1 MTTDTTACA
10 AAVTAAAQAFAV
22 WSRDHDRRRVALE
35 RLAQAC
41 ASARPRI
48 VDLLIAEAGKCR
60 ADAEAEADLLAKKIA
75 VTLGP
80 GLARTPLSASGSEA
94 QIIWR
99 PRGVA
104 AVLGPF
110 NFPLHLL
117 HGLVVPAL
125 TVGCTV
131 VAKPSERCP
140 ALGALYASL
149 IVEAGLDH
157 VCRVVLGGAE
167 TARAII
173 AQPQIATVAA
183 VGGRTT
189 GLALAQA
196 LVGRPEVVLALELGG
211 VNHALVCDDADF
223 DGAAAMIAEGAWR
236 MAGQRCT
243 ATRIAHVPRTLLAGF
258 LDRLIHERKRWV
270 PDGTPSG
277 VSGTLISSE
286 AVERQRSVWSVRP
299 TGLELIAGDPAARFG
314 LGCCADPLLLVARDS
329 VVRTQTLM
337 TEEHFG
343 PALVVDAYD
352 DLDECVA
359 RSAANPYRLAESVF
373 TASRERFL
381 ALAAR
386 LPYGQVN
393 HNRPTA
399 GARSDLPFGG
409 LGRSARIY
417 GAAISPYG
425 LGHDNWSTAAA
436 FLSREVQFV
445 FPQLWI
451 GVIPNRNGNH
461 GSTLVVV
468 ARVEEPQPTH
478 TTAQAHGVLKASR
491 RSREIA
497 QEADRV
503 QQVGLTGGVRPE
515 EQHAVGEIDVDVLE
529 VAPVGKAKLSDPHTD
544 GPC

>member
-1 MTTDTTACA
+1 MSQPLTSRSPWNGEVVWTGMTDDGAECA
-10 AAVTAAAQAFAV
+10 AAVTAAAQAFAA
-22 WSRDHDRRRVALE
+22 WSRDHDARCAALE

-48 VDLLIAEAGKCR
+48 VELLITEVGKCR
-60 ADAEAEADLLAKKIA
+60 ADAEAEADLLAKKIV

-80 GLARTPLSASGSEA
+80 GLARTPQTVSGNEA

-125 TVGCTV
+125 AVGCTV

-140 ALGALYASL
+140 ALGVLYATL
-149 IVEAGLDH
+149 IAEAGLDH

-167 TARAII
+167 TARTLI

-183 VGGRTT
+183 VGGRAT

-196 LVGRPEVVLALELGG
+196 LAGRPEVVLALELGG
-211 VNHALVCDDADF
+211 VNHALVCADANLDS
-223 DGAAAMIAEGAWR
+223 AATMIAEGAWR

-243 ATRIAHVPRTLLAGF
+243 ATRIAQVPRALLAGL
-258 LDRLIHERKRWV
+258 LDRLAHERQRWM

-277 VSGTLISSE
+277 ASGTLISLD
-286 AVERQRSVWSVRP
+286 AHERQRSAWSARP
-299 TGLELIAGDPAARFG
+299 AGLDLIAGDPAARFG
-314 LGCCADPLLLVARDS
+314 TGGCADPLLLVARDHA
-329 VVRTQTLM
+329 VRTHPLM

-343 PALVVDAYD
+343 PALVIDAYD

-359 RSAANPYRLAESVF
+359 RIAANPYRLAASVF

-409 LGRSARIY
+409 LGRSGNGRP
-417 GAAISPYG
+417 AA
-425 LGHDNWSTAAA
+425 LAAGQIFA
-436 FLSREVQFV
+436 DES
-445 FPQLWI
+445 
-451 GVIPNRNGNH
+451 
-461 GSTLVVV
+461 VVW
-468 ARVEEPQPTH
+468 
-478 TTAQAHGVLKASR
+478 
-491 RSREIA
+491 
-497 QEADRV
+497 
-503 QQVGLTGGVRPE
+503 
-515 EQHAVGEIDVDVLE
+515 
-529 VAPVGKAKLSDPHTD
+529 
-544 GPC
+544 